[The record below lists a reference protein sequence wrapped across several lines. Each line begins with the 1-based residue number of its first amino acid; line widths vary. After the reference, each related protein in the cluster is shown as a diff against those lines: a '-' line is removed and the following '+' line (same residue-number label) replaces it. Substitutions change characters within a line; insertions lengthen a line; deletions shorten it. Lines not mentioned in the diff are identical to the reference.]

1 MTTRRNPA
9 PIARPRREK
18 GTGSITSYE
27 TKAGTRWRYEIDVP
41 LDANQPQIGTR
52 SHSRAGFASYEEANN
67 ELIVLRAELIRN
79 VPQVIGRD
87 TFGAYGQRWLDGHSC
102 GNGTRLYIQR
112 VIDAMHPYIGTVRLS
127 DIRATDL
134 AAAYRGLERGTKQTP
149 SPKRPRLGLATST
162 VARYANWVNTI
173 FLAALDEGLIVKN
186 PANSKHAGR
195 PKGESAKR
203 VKPFTIWNVEQLT
216 SFCDWAMAADEAS
229 ARSWVLLSR
238 TGLRSGELLAL
249 RWGDLDF
256 TKQEMRIERALHYDE
271 TLPAGERYVIGPVKG
286 GRPRTI
292 TFDKTCAALL
302 EGWRRELPA
311 ALCGGAGN
319 VTPLRGLRSSDSV
332 FPSLPGRSAT
342 QSALYAA
349 FLRVQRHYRTAHPDR
364 DLPRLT
370 VHELRHTH
378 ASLLFE
384 AGQSVKVVQER
395 LGHASAQVTLNTYA
409 HLLHD
414 AQTRAA
420 AALDELLAGGP
431 AGGTANAEP
440 GTDQ

>member
-1 MTTRRNPA
+1 MSTKRTPPTRP
-9 PIARPRREK
+9 RPRRAK
-18 GTGSITSYE
+18 GTGSITSYA
-27 TKAGTRWRYEIDVP
+27 TKAGTRWRYEIEVP
-41 LDANQPQIGTR
+41 LDAGQPQIGTR
-52 SHSRAGFASYEEANN
+52 SHSRAGFASHEEAND
-67 ELIVLRAELIRN
+67 ELLVLRAELIRN

-112 VIDAMHPYIGTVRLS
+112 VLDAMHPYIGTVRLS

-134 AAAYRGLERGTKQTP
+134 AAAYRGLERGTKQLP
-149 SPKRPRLGLATST
+149 SPKRHRSGLATST

-216 SFCDWAMAADEAS
+216 SFCDWAMGADEPW
-229 ARSWVLLSR
+229 ARAWVLLSR

-271 TLPAGERYVIGPVKG
+271 TLPAGARYVIGPVKG

-302 EGWRRELPA
+302 EGWRKELPA
-311 ALCGGAGN
+311 ALCGGTGN

-342 QSALYAA
+342 QSALHAS
-349 FLRVQRHYRTAHPDR
+349 FLRVQRHYRTANPDR

-370 VHELRHTH
+370 VHEVRHTH

-420 AALDELLAGGP
+420 AALDELLAGAS
-431 AGGTANAEP
+431 AGETPDIEP
-440 GTDQ
+440 GASQ